1 MNRHVNKMI
10 YYDSD
15 LVTYC
20 IGADI
25 QYINYSFNCFD
36 PTFRSA
42 NTYVSS
48 VKNYKYILPEGFLS
62 KFEEEDLEF

>member
-1 MNRHVNKMI
+1 MNKNVNRSI
-10 YYDSD
+10 YYDSA

-20 IGADI
+20 IGAYI

-42 NTYVSS
+42 NTYTTST
-48 VKNYKYILPEGFLS
+48 KNYKYILPEGFLS